1 MAEILGALVVG
12 LIGTLVGG
20 GVAWRIEVR
29 RRRAEVTIALFG
41 EFNTPAML
49 RTRHTAADKAE
60 AHPDL
65 DFAELRR
72 ETGRIGMQ
80 EIWAVQSFYQKLWL
94 LTKHRQVEPKLVPH
108 LFGDRFA
115 WWVHNHYAKKL
126 FTLDTSQAHDV
137 SRLWAWMSG
146 AATADQRQRWGENT

>member
-1 MAEILGALVVG
+1 LAEILGALVVG

-94 LTKHRQVEPKLVPH
+94 LTKHRQVEP
-108 LFGDRFA
+108 
-115 WWVHNHYAKKL
+115 
-126 FTLDTSQAHDV
+126 
-137 SRLWAWMSG
+137 
-146 AATADQRQRWGENT
+146 